1 LRGYS
6 SLFIQGILRD
16 RRYEETRA
24 EQLGQKLMALLL
36 TPTRELAM
44 HIHLVVAAKHTGV
57 RVAVVVIIQFVQ
69 TIHRILNQVGTW
81 QNLGPHLY
89 HFSDMEG
96 EYSIEP
102 NYQTLKAIIQDLGFE
117 FESEETSVP
126 CTYSQNQTSM
136 LQLLLQRR
144 GDHLPPSW
152 LLDETK
158 EEIVWPGSGRCTICW
173 TLSSLLTSLKMTPLL
188 LLIFLQEW
196 LG

>member
-1 LRGYS
+1 MGHKLR
-6 SLFIQGILRD
+6 
-16 RRYEETRA
+16 
-24 EQLGQKLMALLL
+24 ALVL

-44 HIHLVVAAKHTGV
+44 HIHLVVAVKHTGV
-57 RVAVVVIIQFVQ
+57 RVAVVVGGVLIQFVQ
-69 TIHRILNQVGTW
+69 IIHRILNQVGTW
-81 QNLGPHLY
+81 QNLGPPLY

-158 EEIVWPGSGRCTICW
+158 EEIVWPGIGRWTICW

-188 LLIFLQEW
+188 LLIFLQEL

>member
-1 LRGYS
+1 MGHKLR
-6 SLFIQGILRD
+6 
-16 RRYEETRA
+16 
-24 EQLGQKLMALLL
+24 ALVL

-44 HIHLVVAAKHTGV
+44 HIHLVVAVKHTGV
-57 RVAVVVIIQFVQ
+57 RVAVVVGGVLIQFVQ
-69 TIHRILNQVGTW
+69 IIHRILNQVGTW
-81 QNLGPHLY
+81 QNLGPPLY

-158 EEIVWPGSGRCTICW
+158 EEIMWPGRWTICW

-188 LLIFLQEW
+188 LLIFLKEL